1 MITGALGVYLIEA
14 SILLIILY
22 LFNNWLL
29 SQETAHRMNRA
40 VWLISIVFSFALPF
54 VSLQSVDYIEPMA
67 GITFGEIAVESEIAA
82 QAGAP
87 AIFSLYNIVNTL
99 LFIYLCGV
107 VVCAIYMFIGYFS
120 LISLVYNGRYN
131 LSNSANAEDKTLLYR
146 LIGYQRFAAVDRD
159 IRYVIHDN
167 DNLSPFS
174 WFNSVVVSR
183 SDIEANDREIILHEL
198 SHISQRHSLDVLLL
212 NLATIILWFNPASW
226 LTKRALQQVHEYC
239 ADDAVLSLG
248 INVKEY
254 QLLLIRKAVG
264 ARLYSMS
271 NSLNHSNLKNRITMM
286 LQKKSNKMAA
296 AKCLYAIPLVILAIA
311 LFTSPALADSTSAI
325 SEVKITN
332 YLVNNQI
339 DDQKVE
345 LNESGGSSHGADTKP
360 YIVVND
366 KLAPDA
372 DINSIDP
379 NKIESVSI
387 VKDVNSSEFKRY
399 NIDGD
404 RSVGLVIIELK
415 EGETLESARISAA
428 S

>member
-1 MITGALGVYLIEA
+1 MTIGQIGIYLLEVSVLLILLYIFNKLLLARETLHRLNRALWLSTLVVAFAVPLCAGQSVRYAEVVMAEQPSEIFDAEAMVLFGDTANGASIVEIATNVLFWIYALGVAMLIAHTCFTYLSLLRLVLCSSYRID
-14 SILLIILY
+14 SI
-22 LFNNWLL
+22 
-29 SQETAHRMNRA
+29 RRA
-40 VWLISIVFSFALPF
+40 QFKEYEREV
-54 VSLQSVDYIEPMA
+54 
-67 GITFGEIAVESEIAA
+67 
-82 QAGAP
+82 
-87 AIFSLYNIVNTL
+87 
-99 LFIYLCGV
+99 GV
-107 VVCAIYMFIGYFS
+107 QH
-120 LISLVYNGRYN
+120 N
-131 LSNSANAEDKTLLYR
+131 
-146 LIGYQRFAAVDRD
+146 
-159 IRYVIHDN
+159 IRYVVHNRD
-167 DNLSPFS
+167 LSPFS
-174 WFNSVVVSR
+174 WLHFVVISE
-183 SDIEANDREIILHEL
+183 DDLCENGREIIIHEL
-198 SHISQRHSLDVLLL
+198 SHIKQHHSLDVSIL
-212 NLATIILWFNPASW
+212 NIVTIILWFNPAAW
-226 LTKRALQQVHEYC
+226 LTKSALQQVHEYC
-239 ADDAVLSLG
+239 ADESVIEAGV
-248 INVKEY
+248 NAKEY